1 MSRKILEFGLVAAIL
16 IAVGGFG
23 GTEPVSWGFAE
34 MIVMLL
40 GILLLALTPRI
51 SAIASARLLAL
62 SVALLA
68 WVGVQWFASR
78 YGRIGFDR
86 HAIETSGLALATSI
100 VAFFVVCEVARERES
115 RIRLALCLI
124 GLGLFEAFYGLAEYL
139 AGWQY
144 IWNVPRR
151 FYLGSATG
159 TYVNHNHFA
168 GLLEMILPLALGL
181 AFYFWQGARH
191 RSRRP
196 TWRSFLEFSGRPE
209 IVKCFLLLLVAAVL
223 LVSIVFSFSRMG
235 VISVLASLGTMA
247 AIVWIGRRRSRLP
260 VALILLLLTGGIAT
274 AVWVG
279 VGPVVDHFEQ
289 LPQNEPLVSTTRG
302 RVAVWNDSLKLVR
315 AHPWTGIGLGCFEY
329 AFTAVQSTQL
339 TYVVDH
345 AHNDYLEFAA
355 ELGLPFAS
363 ILLIGILWLA
373 AVPLRASLRAR
384 STLTRALA
392 LGSFGAVLALLV
404 HGIAD
409 FNFYIPANALVFA
422 VILGIGYADSQ
433 DQGAAEF
440 REPRSG

>member
-1 MSRKILEFGLVAAIL
+1 MARKILEFGLVAAIL

-40 GILLLALTPRI
+40 GILLLALHPRI
-51 SAIASARLLAL
+51 SAIASVRRLAL
-62 SVALLA
+62 PLALLA
-68 WVGVQWFASR
+68 WIGIQWFASR
-78 YGRIGFDR
+78 CGKIGFDT
-86 HAIETSGLALATSI
+86 HAIETSALALATSI
-100 VAFFVVCEVARERES
+100 VAFFIVCEVARERES

-181 AFYFWQGARH
+181 AFYFWQCARH
-191 RSRRP
+191 RSRRR
-196 TWRSFLEFSGRPE
+196 TWRSFLELIGQPE

-223 LVSIVFSFSRMG
+223 LVAIVFSFSRMG
-235 VISVLASLGTMA
+235 MISSLVSLGAMA
-247 AIVWIGRRRSRLP
+247 AIVLIARRRSQLP
-260 VALILLLLTGGIAT
+260 VTLIVLLLAGGIAIT
-274 AVWVG
+274 VWIG
-279 VGPVVDHFEQ
+279 VGPVVEHFEQ

-329 AFTAVQSTQL
+329 AFTAAQSTQL
-339 TYVVDH
+339 AYIVDH
-345 AHNDYLEFAA
+345 AHNDYLELVV
-355 ELGLPFAS
+355 ELGFPFAS
-363 ILLIGILWLA
+363 ILLAGILWLA
-373 AVPLRASLRAR
+373 AAPLRASSSAR
-384 STLTRALA
+384 SSLARALA

-409 FNFYIPANALVFA
+409 FNFHIPANALVFA
-422 VILGIGYADSQ
+422 VILGIGYTISL
-433 DQGAAEF
+433 DQAAAEF